1 MASNVPRPATI
12 PISAAPSGS
21 SGVRQPDLLDPI
33 NSSKLSY
40 FLSRLSDT
48 FRRSLSNQRPWYELV
63 DRTAFSRP
71 DSFSDATSRVL
82 KNLSY
87 FRMNYIFLF
96 AITLAFTLMS
106 HPLSLIVLLGLLGCW
121 CFFYFFRPADAPLFI
136 LGRQFSDREAFVG
149 LIGLTVIMVFL
160 TSIGSLLM
168 WAVTIGLMI
177 AGIHAA
183 FRIPEDIFLD
193 DQETG
198 RVTTGFMSFLA
209 GGAMSAA
216 ATAAT
221 AGGPAVATKV

>member
-1 MASNVPRPATI
+1 
-12 PISAAPSGS
+12 
-21 SGVRQPDLLDPI
+21 
-33 NSSKLSY
+33 
-40 FLSRLSDT
+40 
-48 FRRSLSNQRPWYELV
+48 
-63 DRTAFSRP
+63 
-71 DSFSDATSRVL
+71 
-82 KNLSY
+82 
-87 FRMNYIFLF
+87 
-96 AITLAFTLMS
+96 
-106 HPLSLIVLLGLLGCW
+106 
-121 CFFYFFRPADAPLFI
+121 
-136 LGRQFSDREAFVG
+136 
-149 LIGLTVIMVFL
+149 
-160 TSIGSLLM
+160 M

>member
-1 MASNVPRPATI
+1 MATNVQPPTTI
-12 PISAAPSGS
+12 PISAASPGSG
-21 SGVRQPDLLDPI
+21 GVHHPDLLDPI
-33 NSSKLSY
+33 NSTKFSY

-63 DRTAFSRP
+63 DRSAFSRP
-71 DSFSDATSRVL
+71 DSFSDATSRIL

-87 FRMNYIFLF
+87 FRINYIFLF

-106 HPLSLIVLLGLLGCW
+106 HPFSLIVLLGLLGSW
-121 CFFYFFRPADAPLFI
+121 CFFYLFRPADAPLFI
-136 LGRQFSDREAFVG
+136 LGRQFSDREAFLG
-149 LIGLTVIMVFL
+149 LIGLTVIAVFL

-177 AGIHAA
+177 SGIHAA

-198 RVTTGFMSFLA
+198 RVSTGFLSFLA

-216 ATAAT
+216 TAAASNPT
-221 AGGPAVATKV
+221 VATRV